1 MSRTHLNPDAGD
13 EYKEESVP
21 ANAHAPT
28 AAAVRGSRRPLL
40 PALGTWAF
48 FLTFSGQGVRNLVG
62 WWAFGLIAA
71 VSGIVL
77 LLVFLREGHRVPW
90 RALPPVT
97 TAYVGLCVLSVIWSQ
112 YPGDTALAALLMLA
126 TSAAGVLLA
135 CGLSL
140 RQLTDAL
147 SRALEATLVLSLL
160 LEAWVALVLRHPLIP
175 LYMRD
180 WEEVPI
186 SYYWVN
192 GDLFNGGPI
201 QGIVGNRNPLAFI
214 ALLTLLCVAVRW
226 VDRRVRPLGLVTWTV
241 VSLLV
246 LVLTGSATVSVA
258 FVICGAVCLVLWLVR
273 RVPPRFRPAVL
284 ITAVSVG
291 VALIA
296 AAIGL
301 HSQVTAV
308 LGRSSDMSGRWEIWQ
323 RVLELWE
330 DHTILG
336 WGWIMYWVPWL
347 PVFATL
353 VVRPDGTPTMSA
365 HNAYI
370 EALFQTGVVGATL
383 VVVLVLLLLVRS
395 FRLALRNIDSDAS
408 VLLPALLMTALTVQS
423 FTESRL
429 LSEGNWVVV
438 CALGTW
444 LGLHRLYER
453 SRDDD
458 RAGSP
463 DGGPAAEHPAPVHA
477 PALLT
482 LTYSD
487 AP

>member
-1 MSRTHLNPDAGD
+1 MPTDDRAR
-13 EYKEESVP
+13 VP
-21 ANAHAPT
+21 VT
-28 AAAVRGSRRPLL
+28 VRGSRRPLL
-40 PALGTWAF
+40 PVFGTWAF
-48 FLTFSGQGVRNLVG
+48 FLTFSGQGVRDLIG
-62 WWAFGLIAA
+62 WWPFGLLAA
-71 VSGIVL
+71 LSGIA
-77 LLVFLREGHRVPW
+77 LLVVFVREGHRVPW

-97 TAYVGLCVLSVIWSQ
+97 TAYVIVCVLSVIWSQ
-112 YPGDTALAALLMLA
+112 YPRETVLAALLMVA
-126 TSAAGVLLA
+126 TSATGVLLA

-214 ALLTLLCVAVRW
+214 ALLTLLCVVVRW
-226 VDRRVRPLGLVTWTV
+226 ADRRVSPLGLIVWTGT
-241 VSLLV
+241 SLLV
-246 LVLTGSATVSVA
+246 LALAGSATVSVA
-258 FVICGAVCLVLWLVR
+258 LAVCAAVCLLLWVVR
-273 RVPPRFRPAVL
+273 LIRPSWRPAVL
-284 ITAVSVG
+284 VTAAAAG

-296 AAIGL
+296 AAIGW
-301 HSQVTAV
+301 HSHVTAA
-308 LGRSSDMSGRWEIWQ
+308 LGRSTDMSGRWEIWQ
-323 RVLELWE
+323 RVLDLWE

-353 VVRPDGTPTMSA
+353 VIRPDGTPTMSA

-383 VVVLVLLLLVRS
+383 VVVLVILLLYRS

-408 VLLPALLMTALTVQS
+408 VLLPALLMTAMTVQS

-429 LSEGNWVVV
+429 LSEGNWVLV

-453 SRDDD
+453 NRAADGDAAGGGETGSVGAPRGSDDGPELEGLASV
-458 RAGSP
+458 RA
-463 DGGPAAEHPAPVHA
+463 AN
-477 PALLT
+477 ALT
-482 LTYSD
+482 SGRHD
-487 AP
+487 EP

>member
-1 MSRTHLNPDAGD
+1 MPADDRIP
-13 EYKEESVP
+13 VP
-21 ANAHAPT
+21 V
-28 AAAVRGSRRPLL
+28 AVPGSRRSLM

-48 FLTFSGQGVRNLVG
+48 FLTFSGQGVRDLVG
-62 WWAFGLIAA
+62 WWAFGAVAA
-71 VSGIVL
+71 LSAVALV
-77 LLVFLREGHRVPW
+77 LVFFAEGHRVPW

-97 TAYVGLCVLSVIWSQ
+97 TAYVLVCLLSVLWSQ
-112 YPGDTALAALLMLA
+112 YPEETALAGLLMLT
-126 TSAAGVLLA
+126 TSVVGVLLA

-140 RQLTDAL
+140 RQMTDAL

-160 LEAWVALVLRHPLIP
+160 LEAYVAMVLRHPLIP
-175 LYMRD
+175 LYMQD
-180 WEEVPI
+180 WDEVPI

-226 VDRRVRPLGLVTWTV
+226 ADRRIRPAGLVIWTA

-246 LVLTGSATVSVA
+246 LVLTDSATVSVA
-258 FVICGAVCLVLWLVR
+258 LVVCAASGLVLWLVR
-273 RVPPRFRPAVL
+273 HVPHRWRPVVL
-284 ITAVSVG
+284 TTAAAIG
-291 VALIA
+291 VVLVA

-323 RVLELWE
+323 RVLALWE
-330 DHTILG
+330 EHTILG

-383 VVVLVLLLLVRS
+383 VVVLVVLLLYRS

-408 VLLPALLMTALTVQS
+408 VLLPALLMTALAVQS

-453 SRDDD
+453 GRNGTRTDST
-458 RAGSP
+458 
-463 DGGPAAEHPAPVHA
+463 APVRA
-477 PALLT
+477 ASTRTPTRLNA
-482 LTYSD
+482 S
-487 AP
+487 

>member
-1 MSRTHLNPDAGD
+1 M
-13 EYKEESVP
+13 
-21 ANAHAPT
+21 PT
-28 AAAVRGSRRPLL
+28 DDRARVTATVRGSRRPLL

-48 FLTFSGQGVRNLVG
+48 FLTFSGQGVRDLVG
-62 WWAFGLIAA
+62 WWTFGVIAA
-71 VSGIVL
+71 LSGVVL
-77 LLVFLREGHRVPW
+77 LLVFLYEGHRVPW

-97 TAYVGLCVLSVIWSQ
+97 TAYVVVCVLSIIWSQ
-112 YPGDTALAALLMLA
+112 YRRETALAALLMLA

-147 SRALEATLVLSLL
+147 SRSLEATLVLSLL
-160 LEAWVALVLRHPLIP
+160 LEAWVALVLHHPLIP

-180 WEEVPI
+180 WDEVPI

-226 VDRRVRPLGLVTWTV
+226 ADRRVRPLGLVTWTA

-246 LVLTGSATVSVA
+246 LVLAGSATVSVA
-258 FVICGAVCLVLWLVR
+258 LIVCAAVCLLLWLVR
-273 RVPPRFRPAVL
+273 HAPPRLRPAIL
-284 ITAVSVG
+284 MSAAALG
-291 VALIA
+291 VALVA
-296 AAIGL
+296 AAVGL
-301 HSQVTAV
+301 HSQVTAA
-308 LGRSSDMSGRWEIWQ
+308 LGRSTDLSGRWEIWQ
-323 RVLELWE
+323 RVLDLWE
-330 DHTILG
+330 KHTILG

-347 PVFATL
+347 PLFATL

-383 VVVLVLLLLVRS
+383 VVVLVVLLLYRS
-395 FRLALRNIDSDAS
+395 FRLALRYVDSDAS
-408 VLLPALLMTALTVQS
+408 VLLPALLMTAMTVQS

-429 LSEGNWVVV
+429 LSEGNWVLV

-453 SRDDD
+453 NRGDGEADGRGSSARQSHRTLSRRRRRAAD
-458 RAGSP
+458 RASCVGPGS
-463 DGGPAAEHPAPVHA
+463 GPAPGRP
-477 PALLT
+477 
-482 LTYSD
+482 SR
-487 AP
+487 

>member
-1 MSRTHLNPDAGD
+1 M
-13 EYKEESVP
+13 
-21 ANAHAPT
+21 
-28 AAAVRGSRRPLL
+28 L

-62 WWAFGLIAA
+62 WWAFGVIAA

-77 LLVFLREGHRVPW
+77 LLVFLYEGHRVPW

-97 TAYVGLCVLSVIWSQ
+97 TAYVGVCVLSVFWSQ
-112 YPGDTALAALLMLA
+112 YPGDTALAALLMVA

-140 RQLTDAL
+140 RQMTDAL
-147 SRALEATLVLSLL
+147 SRALEATLVLSLM

-180 WEEVPI
+180 WDVVPI

-192 GDLFNGGPI
+192 GDLLRGGPI

-226 VDRRVRPLGLVTWTV
+226 ADRRVRPVGLVVWTAL
-241 VSLLV
+241 SLLV

-258 FVICGAVCLVLWLVR
+258 LIVCACVCLLLWLVR
-273 RVPPRFRPAVL
+273 HAPPRLRPFLLMSAAAL
-284 ITAVSVG
+284 G
-291 VALIA
+291 VALVA
-296 AAIGL
+296 AAVGL
-301 HSQVTAV
+301 HTQVTAA
-308 LGRSSDMSGRWEIWQ
+308 LGRSADMSGRWEIWT
-323 RVLELWE
+323 RVLDLWE
-330 DHTILG
+330 EHTILG

-370 EALFQTGVVGATL
+370 EALFQTGVVGAAL
-383 VVVLVLLLLVRS
+383 VVVLVLLLLFRS

-408 VLLPALLMTALTVQS
+408 VLLPALVMTALTVQS

-453 SRDDD
+453 SRED
-458 RAGSP
+458 APSAAT
-463 DGGPAAEHPAPVHA
+463 GGGATSETRAPVHA
-477 PALLT
+477 SGRLTPAQPYT
-482 LTYSD
+482 S
-487 AP
+487 

>member
-1 MSRTHLNPDAGD
+1 MNRACLNPDAGD
-13 EYKEESVP
+13 DYKEESVP
-21 ANAHAPT
+21 ANVHT
-28 AAAVRGSRRPLL
+28 LTMVAVRGSRRPLL
-40 PALGTWAF
+40 PVLGTWVF

-71 VSGIVL
+71 LSGIAL
-77 LLVFLREGHRVPW
+77 LLVFLHEGHRVPW

-97 TAYVGLCVLSVIWSQ
+97 SAYVGVCVLSVIWSH
-112 YPGDTALAALLMLA
+112 YPGYTALAALLMVA

-140 RQLTDAL
+140 RQMTDAL

-160 LEAWVALVLRHPLIP
+160 LEAGVALFLRHPLIP

-186 SYYWVN
+186 SYFWVN

-226 VDRRVRPLGLVTWTV
+226 ADRRVSPLGLATWTA

-258 FVICGAVCLVLWLVR
+258 LVICGAVCLVLWLVR

-284 ITAVSVG
+284 IMAASVG
-291 VALIA
+291 VALVA

-308 LGRSSDMSGRWEIWQ
+308 LGRSPDMSGRWEIWQ

-408 VLLPALLMTALTVQS
+408 VLVPALLMTALTAQS

-453 SRDDD
+453 SRDDVRVD
-458 RAGSP
+458 ARY
-463 DGGPAAEHPAPVHA
+463 DGPAPVDA
-477 PALLT
+477 SGRLT
-482 LTYSD
+482 LTHVD

>member
-1 MSRTHLNPDAGD
+1 MRSASTDDRVRGR
-13 EYKEESVP
+13 EI
-21 ANAHAPT
+21 
-28 AAAVRGSRRPLL
+28 VRGSRRPLL

-48 FLTFSGQGVRNLVG
+48 FLTFSGQGVRDLVG
-62 WWAFGLIAA
+62 WWAFGLLAA
-71 VSGIVL
+71 LSGLAL
-77 LLVFLREGHRVPW
+77 LAVFIHEGHRVPW

-97 TAYVGLCVLSVIWSQ
+97 SAYVLVCVLSVIWSQ
-112 YPGDTALAALLMLA
+112 YRSETALAALLMVA
-126 TSAAGVLLA
+126 TSATGVLLA

-160 LEAWVALVLRHPLIP
+160 LEVWVALVLRHPLIP

-180 WEEVPI
+180 WDEVPI

-214 ALLTLLCVAVRW
+214 ALLTLLCVVVRRA
-226 VDRRVRPLGLVTWTV
+226 DRRLRLPGLVIWTSL
-241 VSLLV
+241 SLLV
-246 LVLTGSATVSVA
+246 LVLAGSATVSVA
-258 FVICGAVCLVLWLVR
+258 LIVCVAVCLLLWLVR
-273 RVPPRFRPAVL
+273 RVQPRLRPAVL
-284 ITAVSVG
+284 TTAMALG

-296 AAIGL
+296 LAIGQ

-308 LGRSSDMSGRWEIWQ
+308 LGRSTDMSGRWEIWQ

-347 PVFATL
+347 PLFATL
-353 VVRPDGTPTMSA
+353 VIRPDGTPTMSA

-370 EALFQTGVVGATL
+370 EALFQTGVVGAAL
-383 VVVLVLLLLVRS
+383 VVVLVVLLLYRS
-395 FRLALRNIDSDAS
+395 FRLALHNIDSDAS
-408 VLLPALLMTALTVQS
+408 VLLPALLMTAMTVQS

-429 LSEGNWVVV
+429 LSEGNWVLV

-444 LGLHRLYER
+444 LGLHRIYER
-453 SRDDD
+453 NRSEND
-458 RAGSP
+458 
-463 DGGPAAEHPAPVHA
+463 AAIGRGTTVR
-477 PALLT
+477 T
-482 LTYSD
+482 
-487 AP
+487 

>member
-1 MSRTHLNPDAGD
+1 MSA
-13 EYKEESVP
+13 K
-21 ANAHAPT
+21 AHAPM

-40 PALGTWAF
+40 PAVGTWAF
-48 FLTFSGQGVRNLVG
+48 FLTFSGQGVRNVVG

-77 LLVFLREGHRVPW
+77 LLVFLYEGHRVPW

-97 TAYVGLCVLSVIWSQ
+97 SAYVGVCVLSVLWSQ
-112 YPGDTALAALLMLA
+112 YPGETALAALLMVA

-140 RQLTDAL
+140 RQMTDAL

-180 WEEVPI
+180 WDEVPI

-192 GDLFNGGPI
+192 GDLARGGPI

-226 VDRRVRPLGLVTWTV
+226 ADRRVRPLGLAVWTALSV
-241 VSLLV
+241 LV

-258 FVICGAVCLVLWLVR
+258 LVVCVAICLLLWLVR
-273 RVPPRFRPAVL
+273 HAPVRLRPVL
-284 ITAVSVG
+284 LMTAAAVG
-291 VALIA
+291 VALVA

-308 LGRSSDMSGRWEIWQ
+308 LGRSADMSGRWEIWQ
-323 RVLELWE
+323 RVLDLWE
-330 DHTILG
+330 EHTILG

-370 EALFQTGVVGATL
+370 EALFQTGVVGAAL
-383 VVVLVLLLLVRS
+383 VVVLVLLLLFRS

-429 LSEGNWVVV
+429 LSEGNWVLV

-453 SRDDD
+453 SRNGMHSGAAA
-458 RAGSP
+458 AGP
-463 DGGPAAEHPAPVHA
+463 RLEDPGPVHA
-477 PALLT
+477 SGRLT
-482 LTYSD
+482 LTHSD
-487 AP
+487 TP